1 VSWEVVESV
10 EHNGEWV
17 HKEWD
22 VGAFVPLTDQFR
34 VRFSAIDNPNNSVT
48 EAAIDA
54 FKLLSAECNPCR
66 ADLNGDGV
74 LDFFDFLEF
83 QDLFAAGDPRAD
95 FDGNGV
101 LDFFDFLA
109 FQNEFAAGCP

>member
-1 VSWEVVESV
+1 MERLPYFLSGVVIVSDTDSGLFVL
-10 EHNGEWV
+10 
-17 HKEWD
+17 D
-22 VGAFVPLTDQFR
+22 VSEASGAG
-34 VRFSAIDNPNNSVT
+34 
-48 EAAIDA
+48 
-54 FKLLSAECNPCR
+54 CR
-66 ADLNGDGV
+66 ADLTGDGI

-95 FDGNGV
+95 FDGSGS